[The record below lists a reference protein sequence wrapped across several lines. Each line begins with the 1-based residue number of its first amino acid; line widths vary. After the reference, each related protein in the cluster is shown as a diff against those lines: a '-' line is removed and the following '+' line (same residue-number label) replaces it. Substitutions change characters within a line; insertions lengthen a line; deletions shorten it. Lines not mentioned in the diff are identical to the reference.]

1 MEGKR
6 ELIRYQ
12 KQKERKHILKILGAI
27 AGFLVLFLVIDGVG
41 GINYLGYLFVV
52 VFLPVMGGVG
62 GFALLLY
69 GGWRKL
75 HKLPVIQTFV
85 ISGILFL
92 FPIGTILA
100 AFLCGALGLGPV
112 PN

>member
-41 GINYLGYLFVV
+41 G
-52 VFLPVMGGVG
+52 
-62 GFALLLY
+62 
-69 GGWRKL
+69 
-75 HKLPVIQTFV
+75 
-85 ISGILFL
+85 
-92 FPIGTILA
+92 
-100 AFLCGALGLGPV
+100 
-112 PN
+112 